1 MKKVFLS
8 LATIAIVAS
17 GSLTVTSCGSDDSTT
32 TPPVVNPP
40 VAQDIK
46 LALTTNPA
54 DIFEGE
60 AFELTIK
67 KADGSPITG
76 AVLHVDGTAT
86 TITSTDGVFRI
97 QGPAGEITLTAVYEG
112 KTSNEVPV
120 TVQAAQ
126 VTPSEGTGTFEFEG
140 TTYNIEDST
149 IFFTGLAYADATQTT
164 VISRWQIES
173 NSGDHTAIVTFITPA
188 TPAGGDQYTIEMP
201 NATNTTGRI
210 AGVLLNGTAVGQVNT
225 NVKVDFSAAT
235 VSLTNKICDGKYTGT
250 SDAINDN
257 PFSLTFDGKTPVA
270 RSTAKGAKGV
280 SGFVQAGTKVKA
292 ENLQVISN
300 KLIKM

>member
-17 GSLTVTSCGSDDSTT
+17 GSLTVTSCGGDDSA
-32 TPPVVNPP
+32 TPPVVDPI
-40 VAQDIK
+40 AKGIK

-54 DIFEGE
+54 DIFAGE
-60 AFELTIK
+60 AFELTIQK
-67 KADGSPITG
+67 TDGTPITG
-76 AVLHVDGTAT
+76 AILHVDGTAT
-86 TITSTDGVFRI
+86 TIESENGVFSI

-112 KTSNEVPV
+112 ETSNEVPV
-120 TVQAAQ
+120 V
-126 VTPSEGTGTFEFEG
+126 VKESEVVPSEGTGTFAFEG
-140 TTYNIEDST
+140 TTYDIEDST

-173 NSGDHTAIVTFITPA
+173 NSGDRTAIVTFVTPA
-188 TPAGGDQYTIEMP
+188 TPAGGTQYTIEMP
-201 NATNTTGRI
+201 NATNTTGRV
-210 AGVLLNGTAVGQVNT
+210 AGVLLNGTVVASVNT

-235 VSLTNKICDGKYTGT
+235 VSLTNKICDGKYTGS
-250 SDAINDN
+250 SDPINGN

-292 ENLQVISN
+292 ENLQVLSN
-300 KLIKM
+300 ELIKM